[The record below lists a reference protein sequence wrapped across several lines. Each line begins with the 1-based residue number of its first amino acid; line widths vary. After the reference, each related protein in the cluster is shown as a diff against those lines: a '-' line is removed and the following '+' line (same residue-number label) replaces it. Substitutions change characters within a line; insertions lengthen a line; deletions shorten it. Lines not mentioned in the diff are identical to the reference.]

1 MSTPTSTPSAT
12 PAQGASARAARR
24 PDHDRDY
31 EMPRSQQIANL
42 TAVVLPFLAVLVAI
56 YAGWNSWVD
65 GIDLAIFAVMYVI
78 TGFGVTIGFHR
89 LLTHRG
95 FTAPKWV
102 EYSLAVAGSMS
113 IQGPVTSWVA
123 DHRKHHA
130 FTDAEGDPHSPHV
143 GHGSGLQGLI
153 HAHVGWIMKD
163 QGSAQ
168 RSKYAKDLVED
179 RGMRRISKN
188 FEWIA
193 LASLLIP
200 ALLGFAL
207 HGFTLEG
214 FLRGLLWGGFVRIF
228 LLHHITWSINS
239 ICHFHGRRTFDVDDH
254 STNVAWLAIPSLGE
268 AYHNNHHAF
277 PRAAVH
283 GMGRREIDITGWI
296 IAGMEKLGLAKDVV
310 RISPERQAAKRA
322 APHA

>member
-1 MSTPTSTPSAT
+1 MSTPTSSPPSAT
-12 PAQGASARAARR
+12 PPQGAAARAARR
-24 PDHDRDY
+24 PEHDRDY

-56 YAGWNSWVD
+56 YAGWNAWVD

-143 GHGSGLQGLI
+143 GHGSGLQGLV

-179 RGMRRISKN
+179 RGMRKISKN

-200 ALLGFAL
+200 AVLGFLL

-239 ICHFHGRRTFDVDDH
+239 ICHFHGKRRFDIEDH
-254 STNVAWLAIPSLGE
+254 STNVAWLAVPSLGE
-268 AYHNNHHAF
+268 AWHHNHHAF

-283 GMGRREIDITGWI
+283 GMGRREIDITGMV
-296 IAGMEKLGLAKDVV
+296 IAGMEKVGLARDVV
-310 RISPERQAAKRA
+310 RISPERQAAKELR
-322 APHA
+322 PS

>member
-1 MSTPTSTPSAT
+1 MSTPTTSADPT
-12 PAQGASARAARR
+12 PAQGAAARAARR

-42 TAVVLPFLAVLVAI
+42 MAVVLPFVAFLVAI
-56 YAGWNSWVD
+56 YAGWNAWVD
-65 GIDLAIFAVMYVI
+65 GIDLAIFAFMYVI

-102 EYSLAVAGSMS
+102 EYSLAIAGSMS

-143 GHGSGLQGLI
+143 GHGSGLKGLI
-153 HAHVGWIMKD
+153 HAHVGWIMTD

-188 FEWIA
+188 FELIA

-200 ALLGFAL
+200 AVLGFAL

-239 ICHFHGRRTFDVDDH
+239 ICHFHGKRRFDIDDH
-254 STNVAWLAIPSLGE
+254 STNVAWLAVPSLGE
-268 AYHNNHHAF
+268 AWHHNHHAF

-283 GMGRREIDITGWI
+283 GMGRREIDITGWV
-296 IAGMEKLGLAKDVV
+296 IAGMEKVGLARDVV
-310 RISPERQAAKRA
+310 RISPERQAAKELR
-322 APHA
+322 PS

>member
-1 MSTPTSTPSAT
+1 MSTPTATP
-12 PAQGASARAARR
+12 PAQGATARAARR

-31 EMPRSQQIANL
+31 QMPRSQQLANL
-42 TAVVLPFLAVLVAI
+42 AAVVLPFIAFLIAI
-56 YAGWNSWVD
+56 PAGWNSWVD
-65 GIDLAIFAVMYVI
+65 GTDLAIFAVFYAI

-95 FTAPKWV
+95 FTAPKPV
-102 EYSLAVAGSMS
+102 EYALAIAGSMS
-113 IQGPVTSWVA
+113 IQGPVISWVA

-143 GHGSGLQGLI
+143 GHGTGLRGLI
-153 HAHVGWIMKD
+153 HAHVGWIITD

-168 RSKYAKDLVED
+168 RSKYAKDLLED

-188 FEWIA
+188 FEWIVLLSLGLPA
-193 LASLLIP
+193 LA
-200 ALLGFAL
+200 GFVL
-207 HGFTLEG
+207 HGYTVEG
-214 FLRGLLWGGFVRIF
+214 LLRGLLWGGFVRIF

-239 ICHFHGRRTFDVDDH
+239 ICHFHGKRRFDIEDH

-268 AYHNNHHAF
+268 AWHHNHHAF

-283 GMGRREIDITGWI
+283 GMGKREIDVTGYV
-296 IAGMEKLGLAKDVV
+296 IAGMEKLGLARDVV
-310 RISPERQAAKRA
+310 RISPERQRAKELA
-322 APHA
+322 G